1 LIGRVLHRINR
12 QESSGGCE
20 GGSAPP
26 PPRIATVVTS
36 SVPATIS
43 PPVIVKITIE
53 IVLDT
58 VVYFS
63 RPVVPKITYI
73 IPVVVPLLAVK
84 SVPCVFVLAKIINVA
99 PVVAAVV
106 PEIRD
111 LAFIVARP
119 FIPILLAIGD
129 RLISLG

>member
-12 QESSGGCE
+12 QESSGGCK

-26 PPRIATVVTS
+26 PPGITAPVTS

-43 PPVIVKITIE
+43 PPVIIKIVIE
-53 IVLDT
+53 IVLDI
-58 VVYFS
+58 VSYFS
-63 RPVVPKITYI
+63 RPVVPKIIYV

-84 SVPCVFVLAKIINVA
+84 SVPYVFVLPKIIDVA
-99 PVVAAVV
+99 PVFAAVV

-119 FIPILLAIGD
+119 LIPILLAICD
-129 RLISLG
+129 CLISLR